1 MKPPPPAPPPIQLS
15 RPLVA
20 YLSDF
25 DSLGLIT
32 MKFNQPLVHDSSR
45 RRLQTLDPASLFDLS
60 MEVGNY
66 EGSENFNKSK
76 LDFVWEVVKSG
87 DIRGAEFYQFQV
99 NYTEAQFVHAGID
112 PDKIVIKFKDVS
124 MFKTEEGGTVSKVLK
139 SPAPKQMPNTAASR
153 NFDKGTKSAGYALN
167 WSMICCVIIN

>member
-1 MKPPPPAPPPIQLS
+1 MIFKPPPVIVRPPPPPPPPPPVVN

-20 YLSDF
+20 FLSDF

-76 LDFVWEVVKSG
+76 LDFVWDVVKSG
-87 DIRGAEFYQFQV
+87 DIVGAEYYQF
-99 NYTEAQFVHAGID
+99 
-112 PDKIVIKFKDVS
+112 
-124 MFKTEEGGTVSKVLK
+124 
-139 SPAPKQMPNTAASR
+139 
-153 NFDKGTKSAGYALN
+153 
-167 WSMICCVIIN
+167 